1 MKAVLFDY
9 NGTLFFDADIN
20 HIAWKQTIEELSKGT
35 IDFEEVYKDY
45 KSVRNF
51 LFVEKIF
58 EMMNLPHN
66 EEEILY
72 WSRRKETQYY
82 QTYCREHNRDKLS
95 PGAEDFLNYLKQNN
109 IPVNLCTASLIENV
123 DFYFDYLKLYK
134 WFDKEKIAYDDGTFY
149 DKTQMYIEC
158 AKRIGY
164 NIEDCVVIED
174 SPTSIR
180 QAIKAGC
187 KNIIAIRREDTP
199 DLPEIKQAI
208 DDFTQID
215 KSILE

>member
-9 NGTLFFDADIN
+9 NGTLFFDTDIN

-35 IDFEEVYKDY
+35 IDFETIYKDY

-51 LFVEKIF
+51 LFVEKVF
-58 EMMNLPHN
+58 ELMSLPYD
-66 EEEILY
+66 EEKILY
-72 WSRRKETQYY
+72 WSKRKETQYY
-82 QTYCREHNRDKLS
+82 QTYCREHHRDKLS
-95 PGAEDFLNYLKQNN
+95 PGAEEFLNYLKQNN
-109 IPVNLCTASLIENV
+109 IPINLCTASLIENV
-123 DFYFDYLKLYK
+123 DFYFDYLKLDK
-134 WFDKEKIAYDDGTFY
+134 WFDKKVIAYDDGSFY

-164 NIEDCVVIED
+164 NIEDCIVIED
-174 SPTSIR
+174 SPTSIK

-187 KNIIAIRREDTP
+187 KNIIAIKREDTP
-199 DLPEIKQAI
+199 DLPEIKQVI